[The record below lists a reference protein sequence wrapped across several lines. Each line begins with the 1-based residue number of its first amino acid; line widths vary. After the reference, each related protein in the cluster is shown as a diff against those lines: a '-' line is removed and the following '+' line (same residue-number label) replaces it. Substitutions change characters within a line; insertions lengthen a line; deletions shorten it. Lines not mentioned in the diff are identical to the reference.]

1 VSDTSRLCDC
11 GHSQAV
17 HVGLQRECQATVPT
31 HCQCKAWMHAVENVG
46 TDKRR
51 APCSKHPTE
60 KDFSNNC
67 YQCLMRWAE
76 DEKARPVVNAHD
88 PVAAPRHYLQHPA
101 GIECID
107 VVEHMPFNLGNA
119 IKYIWRSGK
128 KGDIGEDLR
137 KAIWYLERELKRV
150 AK

>member
-1 VSDTSRLCDC
+1 VSNTSRLCDC

-31 HCQCKAWMHAVENVG
+31 HCQCKAWMHVVENVG
-46 TDKRR
+46 T
-51 APCSKHPTE
+51 
-60 KDFSNNC
+60 
-67 YQCLMRWAE
+67 
-76 DEKARPVVNAHD
+76 HD

>member
-51 APCSKHPTE
+51 AESPSGLLATSRGGQKT
-60 KDFSNNC
+60 
-67 YQCLMRWAE
+67 R
-76 DEKARPVVNAHD
+76 RRD
-88 PVAAPRHYLQHPA
+88 P
-101 GIECID
+101 
-107 VVEHMPFNLGNA
+107 
-119 IKYIWRSGK
+119 
-128 KGDIGEDLR
+128 
-137 KAIWYLERELKRV
+137 
-150 AK
+150 